1 MLAKASLSSAFR
13 VHEAKRV
20 PLTVEMTDASER
32 LDELVAR
39 AEAGEEIV
47 ICRDGAPVA
56 KLVALDAERRPAAI
70 EETIEEARAFR
81 ARAKP
86 VTAEEL
92 IAWKNEGRRY

>member
-1 MLAKASLSSAFR
+1 MPMTIDVK
-13 VHEAKRV
+13 EAEAH
-20 PLTVEMTDASER
+20 LE
-32 LDELVAR
+32 ELVAR

-56 KLVALDAERRPAAI
+56 RLNAFDPEARRAAI
-70 EETIEEARAFR
+70 EKAIDDVRAFR

>member
-1 MLAKASLSSAFR
+1 M
-13 VHEAKRV
+13 
-20 PLTVEMTDASER
+20 PLTVEMADAAER
-32 LDELVAR
+32 LEAFVAT

-56 KLVALDAERRPAAI
+56 RLAAFGPETRRAR
-70 EETIEEARAFR
+70 EKTIDDVRAFR

>member
-1 MLAKASLSSAFR
+1 MSITVDIA
-13 VHEAKRV
+13 EA
-20 PLTVEMTDASER
+20 EAR
-32 LDELVAR
+32 LEQLVVK

-47 ICRDGAPVA
+47 IFRGGGEPVA
-56 KLVALDAERRPAAI
+56 RLLALDAERRRAAL
-70 EETIEEARAFR
+70 EKTIEDVRAFR

>member
-1 MLAKASLSSAFR
+1 MPMIIDVK
-13 VHEAKRV
+13 EAAA
-20 PLTVEMTDASER
+20 LFED
-32 LDELVAR
+32 LVAR

-47 ICRDGAPVA
+47 IFCDGAPVA
-56 KLVALDAERRPAAI
+56 KLAALDPEAQRAAS
-70 EETIEEARAFR
+70 EKTIEDVRAFR